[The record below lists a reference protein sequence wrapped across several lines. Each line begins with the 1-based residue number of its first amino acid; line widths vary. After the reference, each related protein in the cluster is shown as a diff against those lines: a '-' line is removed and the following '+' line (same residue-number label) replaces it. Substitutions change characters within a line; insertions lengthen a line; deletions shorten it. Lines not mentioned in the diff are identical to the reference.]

1 MSYKEQNIDGKF
13 DTFVSQMVQKTRAIG
28 HVLNGRS
35 FVVLTERKVI
45 AGVMPV
51 DAGAIVDGID
61 QLRPSLNRLDLE
73 YVHEDN

>member
-13 DTFVSQMVQKTRAIG
+13 DTFVNQMVQKTRAIG
-28 HVLNGRS
+28 HILNGRS

-45 AGVMPV
+45 AGVMPI
-51 DAGAIVDGID
+51 DAGTIVDGID

>member
-1 MSYKEQNIDGKF
+1 MSYREEKITGKF
-13 DTFVSQMVQKTRAIG
+13 DTFVNQTVQKTRAIG
-28 HVLNGRS
+28 HILNGRS

-45 AGVMPV
+45 AGVTPI
-51 DAGAIVDGID
+51 DAGTIVDGID